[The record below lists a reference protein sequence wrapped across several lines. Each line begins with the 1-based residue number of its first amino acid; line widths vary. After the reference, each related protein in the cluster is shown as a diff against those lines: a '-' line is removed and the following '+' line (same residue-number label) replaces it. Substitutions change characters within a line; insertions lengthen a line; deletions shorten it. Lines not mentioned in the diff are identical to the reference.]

1 MKKLSLLVVAIG
13 LAIFAAGHAFAYS
26 NVDYSHEST
35 GGWTLDKSPDV
46 ITSSNKPYNCGG
58 GKGGGGWWGK
68 ESGDGWWHKWWGKES
83 GDGWWHKWCDKES
96 GDGHDAVP
104 IPSAI
109 LLLGSGIL
117 GLVGIR
123 MRSRRKS

>member
-13 LAIFAAGHAFAYS
+13 LAIFVTGHAFAYS

-35 GGWTLDKSPDV
+35 GEWTLDKSPDV
-46 ITSSNKPYNCGG
+46 ITSSNKSYNLGG
-58 GKGGGGWWGK
+58 GKGKYGK
-68 ESGDGWWHKWWGKES
+68 HWKHGKH
-83 GDGWWHKWCDKES
+83 WKYVKHWKHDKES